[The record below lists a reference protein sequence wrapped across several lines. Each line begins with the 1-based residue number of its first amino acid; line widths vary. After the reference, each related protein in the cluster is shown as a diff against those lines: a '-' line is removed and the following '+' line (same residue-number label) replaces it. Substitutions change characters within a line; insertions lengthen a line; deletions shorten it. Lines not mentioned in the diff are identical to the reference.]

1 MDFARPWLLLLL
13 VAIALLA
20 VWLVRA
26 SQRNRAALAEFASSE
41 VWRAVRVHTAPGRET
56 LRIVLVVVALAL
68 MVVALAGPRFG
79 TVFEEVRRRGIDI
92 VVAVDVSKSMLAEDL
107 APNRLEKAKHQL
119 ASLLDQVRGDRVA
132 VLPFAGQAFLL
143 CPLTL
148 DYSAAKLYLSILDVN
163 AIPTP
168 GTNITAAIETAT
180 EAYESV
186 NRKHKVMLLL
196 TDGESTVGEVE
207 KATEKAKEEGVVI
220 YTIGIG
226 SPEGVPIPQRDE
238 QGNIAYVK
246 DKSGQ
251 VVLSKLDETQLQKI
265 ADTTGG
271 KYYRSSYGE
280 LELGW
285 FLEEIEKMDKK
296 DLKSQVITRKRERFF
311 VFALAAMMMLAVE
324 AAWPERRVRGS
335 RRSDE
340 DAA

>member
-26 SQRNRAALAEFASSE
+26 SRRNRAALAEFASAD
-41 VWRAVRVHTAPGRET
+41 VWRAVRLFAATGRET
-56 LRIVLVVVALAL
+56 ARIVLVCAALAL
-68 MVVALAGPRFG
+68 MVVSLAGPRFG

-168 GTNITAAIETAT
+168 GTNVTAAIETAI

-196 TDGESTVGEVE
+196 TDGESTIGDVE

-238 QGNIAYVK
+238 QGNISYLK

-265 ADTTGG
+265 AETTRG

-296 DLKSQVITRKRERFF
+296 DLKSQVITRKRERYF
-311 VFALAAMMMLAVE
+311 VFALAALAMLAVD
-324 AAWPERRVRGS
+324 AALPERRW
-335 RRSDE
+335 RRARRPDE